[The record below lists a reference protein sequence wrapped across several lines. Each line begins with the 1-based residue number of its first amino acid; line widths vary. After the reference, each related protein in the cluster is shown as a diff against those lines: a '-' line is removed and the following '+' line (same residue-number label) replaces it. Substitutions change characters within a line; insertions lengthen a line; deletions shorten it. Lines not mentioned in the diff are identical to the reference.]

1 MIKTVGILGAG
12 QLARM
17 MAQAG
22 RHLGLD
28 FVFLDPT
35 KDACAAEYG
44 EHICA
49 NWDDEA
55 ALEKLGR
62 LSDVVTFDF
71 ENVPEP
77 SASLIE
83 SLCPV
88 YPPPRA
94 LYKSQDRLR
103 EKAMMQELG
112 IPVAPFAA
120 VNSRPELIAAVKRSA
135 ETLEA
140 KVVQDADRLDAIG
153 AIGIARTLASTVSR
167 SSSGGRGPSGST
179 TLPAS
184 PNATMPRRS
193 PPGFAC
199 SRWARRRGFRATWRS
214 RAGTCKP

>member
-22 RHLGLD
+22 RSMGLD

-35 KDACAAEYG
+35 ENACAAEYG

-62 LSDVVTFDF
+62 LSDIVTFDF

-94 LYKSQDRLR
+94 LFKSQDRLR
-103 EKAMMQELG
+103 EKTMMQELG

-120 VNSRPELIAAVKRSA
+120 VNSRPELIAAV
-135 ETLEA
+135 EE
-140 KVVQDADRLDAIG
+140 IG
-153 AIGIARTLASTVSR
+153 
-167 SSSGGRGPSGST
+167 
-179 TLPAS
+179 LPCVLK
-184 PNATMPRRS
+184 TRRF
-193 PPGFAC
+193 GYDGKGQMIL
-199 SRWARRRGFRATWRS
+199 RFREDME
-214 RAGTCKP
+214 RAWQLLGD